1 MTRQTSPTYRS
12 TAKLVV
18 CKETFLPKCYQMRIG
33 SPTGSLYFRQNLSAV
48 CRPTVSRL
56 SADCRPTV
64 GQQSADVFWGAL
76 HNYLSLSILITCLL
90 NNVEILQG
98 CSCQSQLGVVPLY
111 LYSPHCLLYI
121 SYCTG
126 KENLIDYQQLLELMV
141 ISFILMTLTL

>member
-18 CKETFLPKCYQMRIG
+18 CKGTFLPKCYQMRIG

-48 CRPTVSRL
+48 CRPTVGR
-56 SADCRPTV
+56 
-64 GQQSADVFWGAL
+64 QSTDVFWGALL